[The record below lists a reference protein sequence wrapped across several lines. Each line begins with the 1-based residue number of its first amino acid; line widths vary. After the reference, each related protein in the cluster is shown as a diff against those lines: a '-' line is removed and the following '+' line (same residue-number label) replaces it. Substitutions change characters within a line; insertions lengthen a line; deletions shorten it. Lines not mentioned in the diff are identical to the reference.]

1 MAKETVMVVEDE
13 SEIREIVSLYLRRE
27 GYSVVEASH
36 AEQAFQA
43 FEEHLPELVLLD
55 IHLPGEDGLTICREI
70 RSCSNV
76 PILFMSCR
84 SEPSDIIH
92 GLELGADDYIPKP
105 FDPAIV
111 VARVKANLRRAPL
124 FRRTSHTEAKSNTA
138 NLAFDGLE
146 IDLLKAEVRV
156 QGISVNLS
164 TKEFMLLSM
173 LAQHPGQ
180 VFTAEELY
188 KRVWGTNSNG
198 DTRTVL
204 VHMFNLRKK
213 IESTP
218 SLPKWIQNVRGLG
231 YRFQV
236 DSESK

>member
-1 MAKETVMVVEDE
+1 VAKETVMVVEDD

-27 GYSVVEASH
+27 GYSVIEAEQ
-36 AEQAFQA
+36 AEQAFRA
-43 FEEHLPELVLLD
+43 FEKHLPDLILLD
-55 IHLPGEDGLTICREI
+55 IHLSGDDGLTICREI

-76 PILFMSCR
+76 PIIFISCR
-84 SEPSDIIH
+84 GEPGDIIH

-124 FRRTSHTEAKSNTA
+124 FRRTSQSEARPVTA
-138 NLAFDGLE
+138 SLLFHGLE
-146 IDLLKAEVRV
+146 IDLLKAEVK
-156 QGISVNLS
+156 VNGQNVSLS
-164 TKEFMLLSM
+164 TKEFMLLSL

-213 IESTP
+213 IEPNP
-218 SLPKWIQNVRGLG
+218 SLPVWLQNIRGLG
-231 YRFQV
+231 YRFQA
-236 DSESK
+236 DSD